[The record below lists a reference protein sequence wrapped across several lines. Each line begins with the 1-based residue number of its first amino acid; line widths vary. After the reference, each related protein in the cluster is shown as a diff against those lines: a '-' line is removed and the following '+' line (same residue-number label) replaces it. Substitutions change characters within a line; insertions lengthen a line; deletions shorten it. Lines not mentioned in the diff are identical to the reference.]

1 MRTATD
7 ADRRARFEAVATEVF
22 DPLQRYL
29 RRRATSED
37 AADVFSTTLLT
48 IWRRLDDVPTDEPLP
63 WCYGVAR
70 RTLANHRRGVER
82 HLRLVE
88 RVGGTASIVA
98 VDAAAAIDD
107 QQPELVAAL
116 ATLSDAD
123 AEIVRLWAWEGL
135 EPREIATVLDTTPNA
150 VSVALS
156 RSKRRLRAELV
167 GQDPPPPGQEPDGTT
182 RSGEREGS
190 GR

>member
-1 MRTATD
+1 
-7 ADRRARFEAVATEVF
+7 VF

-37 AADVFSTTLLT
+37 AADAFSTTLLT

-70 RTLANHRRGVER
+70 RTLANHRRGTER

-88 RVGGTASIVA
+88 RVGGTANTVVFDVA
-98 VDAAAAIDD
+98 RAIDD
-107 QQPELVAAL
+107 EQPELVAAL

-156 RSKRRLRAELV
+156 RSKRRLRAELDR
-167 GQDPPPPGQEPDGTT
+167 QDPPPPGQEPDGTT

>member
-1 MRTATD
+1 MSTATD
-7 ADRRARFEAVATEVF
+7 ADRRARFEAVAAEVF

-37 AADVFSTTLLT
+37 AADVLSATLLT
-48 IWRRLDDVPTDEPLP
+48 IWRRLDDVPTEEPLP

-88 RVGGTASIVA
+88 RVGGTANTVA
-98 VDAAAAIDD
+98 FDAAAAIDD

-156 RSKRRLRAELV
+156 RSKRRLRAELDR
-167 GQDPPPPGQEPDGTT
+167 QDPPPPGQEPDGTT

>member
-1 MRTATD
+1 MSTATD
-7 ADRRARFEAVATEVF
+7 SDRRARFEAIAAQVF

-70 RTLANHRRGVER
+70 RTLANHRRGTER

-88 RVGGTASIVA
+88 RVGGTESTV
-98 VDAAAAIDD
+98 VFDAARAIDD
-107 QQPELVAAL
+107 EQPELLAAL
-116 ATLSDAD
+116 ATLSEAD

-156 RSKRRLRAELV
+156 RSKRRLRAELDR
-167 GQDPPPPGQEPDGTT
+167 QDPPPPGQEPDGTT

>member
-1 MRTATD
+1 MSTATD
-7 ADRRARFEAVATEVF
+7 ADRRARFEAVAAEVF

-88 RVGGTASIVA
+88 RVGGTANTVA
-98 VDAAAAIDD
+98 FDAAAAIDD

-156 RSKRRLRAELV
+156 RSKRRLRAELDR
-167 GQDPPPPGQEPDGTT
+167 QDPPPPGQEPDGTT

>member
-1 MRTATD
+1 MSTATD
-7 ADRRARFEAVATEVF
+7 ADRRARFEAIAAQVF

-37 AADVFSTTLLT
+37 AADAFSTTLLT
-48 IWRRLDDVPTDEPLP
+48 IWRRLDDVPTDDPLP

-70 RTLANHRRGVER
+70 RTLANHRRGTER

-88 RVGGTASIVA
+88 RVGGTANTVVFDVA
-98 VDAAAAIDD
+98 RAIDD
-107 QQPELVAAL
+107 EQPELVAAL

-156 RSKRRLRAELV
+156 RSKRRLRAELDR
-167 GQDPPPPGQEPDGTT
+167 QDPPPPGQEPDGTT